1 MIKIEIDG
9 NLIKNMTAK
18 GSTAKI
24 AIEFITAFYA
34 TFGAIANDAE
44 KYNSFRDMVVGGIR
58 LADYDEVKESMIEN
72 E

>member
-9 NLIKNMTAK
+9 NEIKNMTAK
-18 GSTAKI
+18 GNAQKI
-24 AIEFITAFYA
+24 TIEFITAFYV
-34 TFGAIANDAE
+34 TFGTIANDAE
-44 KYNSFRDMVVGGIR
+44 KYNSFRDMVVGGIK